1 MRPNQWCVHVDLA
14 RLITLGLRVPVGA
27 AAVRNVPPEMSTSRR
42 PSLYTRGWDDLA
54 KNDMAWRG
62 IAALCEQFCTNGLWQ
77 SLPPLPRRS
86 NTACLV
92 LASVLTVALLMG
104 GDGANTVT
112 YVSHEKVTAAFVK
125 GGGLAKGPDYSVGA
139 MFRSASGAAELHDK
153 QTDVY
158 YVADGEATFVTGG
171 KLGNIRERA
180 LRAERSGISPKA
192 MCSRFLPAYRTG
204 SRKFRIMCATC

>member
-1 MRPNQWCVHVDLA
+1 MKV
-14 RLITLGLRVPVGA
+14 
-27 AAVRNVPPEMSTSRR
+27 
-42 PSLYTRGWDDLA
+42 SL
-54 KNDMAWRG
+54 
-62 IAALCEQFCTNGLWQ
+62 
-77 SLPPLPRRS
+77 
-86 NTACLV
+86 LV

-171 KLGNIRERA
+171 KLIGDKVV
-180 LRAERSGISPKA
+180 SPGQHQGTGIEGGEVRHISKGDVLA
-192 MCSRFLPAYRTG
+192 IPAGIPHWFKEVPHYVRYLLI
-204 SRKFRIMCATC
+204 KVEKP